1 MIDHDDDEG
10 GRHVAPAHDI
20 SGRRKARG
28 LHRFL
33 GSVDFSSGLSFVFGM
48 IFGVV
53 FLIVGLAGGPIWCA
67 IVGPFIAAAS
77 FFAFRFL

>member
-1 MIDHDDDEG
+1 MIDHDGDDG
-10 GRHVAPAHDI
+10 GRHLARAEDI
-20 SGRRKARG
+20 SRGRKARG
-28 LHRFL
+28 LPRYF
-33 GSVDFSSGLSFVFGM
+33 GSEDFSSGLSFVFGM

-77 FFAFRFL
+77 FLAFRFL